1 MSGLHG
7 VSGFAGA
14 SGSSPGDPIVVTGLG
29 AVSSLGPTADSLW
42 QHAIAGKR
50 GIDKLDLFDVA
61 THRTTLAAQVD
72 SSQLPP
78 AFAHMARADRFG
90 CLATEAAVRNLPAE
104 TLQSVRA
111 GVFFGS
117 STGALFEGERFL
129 RELLAKREG
138 DLHTIVGLQNDGPG
152 NAVARQFGVH
162 GPVMT
167 FSTACT
173 SANVAIGAALD
184 ALRSGEVD
192 LAIAGGADELCEIT
206 FAGFNSLRAID
217 ANPSRPFREDRA
229 GLSIGEGSGVLL
241 LERKSHAIARGATM
255 LAELVGCGRSCDAQ
269 HVSAPDP
276 NGIGAARAIEL
287 ALADANLSA
296 GDVTFVNAH
305 GTGTPHNDVA
315 ESQAM
320 QRVFGERART
330 LPITSTKSMVGH
342 LLGAAGGIEA
352 VLTVMAIQHQL
363 LPATAGEAPA
373 DSALGLDVVVHE
385 SRTLPKTNV
394 GISTN
399 LAFGGN
405 NAVIVIRSA
414 RWPKP

>member
-1 MSGLHG
+1 MSDIQG

-14 SGSSPGDPIVVTGLG
+14 SAASADDAIVVTGLG
-29 AVSSLGPTADSLW
+29 AVSSLGATADLLW
-42 QHAIAGKR
+42 QRAIAGQR
-50 GIDKLDLFDVA
+50 GISALDLFDVA

-72 SSQLPP
+72 TTRLDA
-78 AFAHMARADRFG
+78 AFTHMARADRFG
-90 CLATEAAVRNLPAE
+90 CIATQAAVRNLPTE
-104 TLQSVRA
+104 MLQSARA

-129 RELLAKREG
+129 RQLLANREG

-152 NAVARQFGVH
+152 NAVARQFGVR
-162 GPVMT
+162 GPVVT

-173 SANVAIGAALD
+173 SANVALGAALD

-192 LAIAGGADELCEIT
+192 VAIAGGADELCEIT

-217 ANPSRPFREDRA
+217 AAPSRPFRADRA
-229 GLSIGEGSGVLL
+229 GLSLGEGSGVLL
-241 LERKSHAIARGATM
+241 LERKSHAAARGATIR
-255 LAELVGCGRSCDAQ
+255 AELVGCGRSCDAQ

-276 NGIGAARAIEL
+276 NGIGAAQAIEL
-287 ALADANLSA
+287 ALADAGLTA
-296 GDVTFVNAH
+296 ADVTFVNAH

-373 DSALGLDVVVHE
+373 DEALGLDVVVHE
-385 SRTLPKTNV
+385 PRALPEANV
-394 GISTN
+394 GVSTN

-405 NAVIVIRSA
+405 NAVVVIRSA
-414 RWPKP
+414 R